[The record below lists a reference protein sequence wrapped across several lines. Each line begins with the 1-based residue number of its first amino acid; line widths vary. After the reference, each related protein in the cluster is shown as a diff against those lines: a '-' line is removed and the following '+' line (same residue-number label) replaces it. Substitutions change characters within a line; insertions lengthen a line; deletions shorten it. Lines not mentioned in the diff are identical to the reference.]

1 MEPEA
6 QKQEDNSTNSVVGV
20 QPRNATDI
28 ESTEDSDSTTKTQ
41 IPQTSELSGEAKAV
55 EPEEDCV
62 IDAKRDGKAVE
73 PEEDCVIDAQ
83 RDGQSSSSGGGG
95 GESGRAEDSDSTPKT
110 QIPQTSE
117 PSGEEQEA
125 KAVEPEEDCVID
137 VKSDEQSSSGGG
149 ESWRA
154 EKVCRICHL
163 SPENSSENSELIQLG
178 CGCKAEL
185 GFSHLHCAETWFK
198 HKGNR
203 QCEICGSIAKNIPGM
218 QDTRIFMVEWNQTR
232 LTRSAADPSRNPCQ
246 CRNSTCNLLLACLVL
261 AFILPWFFRIGL

>member
-20 QPRNATDI
+20 QPSNATEI

-41 IPQTSELSGEAKAV
+41 IPRMSELSGEAKAV

-62 IDAKRDGKAVE
+62 IDAKRDG
-73 PEEDCVIDAQ
+73 
-83 RDGQSSSSGGGG
+83 QSSSSGG

-110 QIPQTSE
+110 KIPQTSE
-117 PSGEEQEA
+117 SSGEEKEA
-125 KAVEPEEDCVID
+125 IAVEPEEDCVID
-137 VKSDEQSSSGGG
+137 VKSNGQSSSGGG

-163 SPENSSENSELIQLG
+163 SPENSSDNSELIQLG

-185 GFSHLHCAETWFK
+185 GSSHLHCAETWFK

-203 QCEICGSIAKNIPGM
+203 
-218 QDTRIFMVEWNQTR
+218 
-232 LTRSAADPSRNPCQ
+232 
-246 CRNSTCNLLLACLVL
+246 
-261 AFILPWFFRIGL
+261 

>member
-6 QKQEDNSTNSVVGV
+6 QKEDNSTNSVVRV
-20 QPRNATDI
+20 QPSNATEI

-41 IPQTSELSGEAKAV
+41 IPLTSEPSEEAKAV

-62 IDAKRDGKAVE
+62 NDVK
-73 PEEDCVIDAQ
+73 
-83 RDGQSSSSGGGG
+83 RDGQSSGSGGG
-95 GESGRAEDSDSTPKT
+95 EIWRAEDGDSTPKT
-110 QIPQTSE
+110 QIPQMLE
-117 PSGEEQEA
+117 LSGEEQEA
-125 KAVEPEEDCVID
+125 KAVEPEDDCVID
-137 VKSDEQSSSGGG
+137 VKSDGQSSSGGV
-149 ESWRA
+149 ESSRE

-203 QCEICGSIAKNIPGM
+203 
-218 QDTRIFMVEWNQTR
+218 
-232 LTRSAADPSRNPCQ
+232 
-246 CRNSTCNLLLACLVL
+246 
-261 AFILPWFFRIGL
+261 

>member
-20 QPRNATDI
+20 QPSNATEI

-41 IPQTSELSGEAKAV
+41 IPRMSELSGEAKAV

-62 IDAKRDGKAVE
+62 IDAKRDG
-73 PEEDCVIDAQ
+73 
-83 RDGQSSSSGGGG
+83 QSSSSGG

-137 VKSDEQSSSGGG
+137 VKSDGQSSSGGGG

-163 SPENSSENSELIQLG
+163 SPENSSDNSELIQLG

-185 GFSHLHCAETWFK
+185 GSSHLHCAETWFK

-203 QCEICGSIAKNIPGM
+203 
-218 QDTRIFMVEWNQTR
+218 
-232 LTRSAADPSRNPCQ
+232 
-246 CRNSTCNLLLACLVL
+246 
-261 AFILPWFFRIGL
+261 

>member
-20 QPRNATDI
+20 QPSNATEI
-28 ESTEDSDSTTKTQ
+28 ESTEDSNSTTKTQ
-41 IPQTSELSGEAKAV
+41 IPRMSELSGEAKAV

-62 IDAKRDGKAVE
+62 IDAKHDE
-73 PEEDCVIDAQ
+73 
-83 RDGQSSSSGGGG
+83 QSSSSGG

-110 QIPQTSE
+110 QIPQTPES
-117 PSGEEQEA
+117 SGEEQEA
-125 KAVEPEEDCVID
+125 MAVEPEEDCVID
-137 VKSDEQSSSGGG
+137 VKSDGQSSSGGG

-163 SPENSSENSELIQLG
+163 SPENSSDNSELIQLG

-185 GFSHLHCAETWFK
+185 GSSHLHCAETWFK

>member
-6 QKQEDNSTNSVVGV
+6 QKQEDISTNSVVGV
-20 QPRNATDI
+20 QPSNATEI
-28 ESTEDSDSTTKTQ
+28 ESTEYSDSTTKTQ
-41 IPQTSELSGEAKAV
+41 IPRTSELSGEAKAV

-62 IDAKRDGKAVE
+62 IDAKRN
-73 PEEDCVIDAQ
+73 
-83 RDGQSSSSGGGG
+83 GQSSSSGGGG
-95 GESGRAEDSDSTPKT
+95 GGEIGGAEDSDSTPKT

-117 PSGEEQEA
+117 PSGKEQEA
-125 KAVEPEEDCVID
+125 KAVEPEPEEDCVID
-137 VKSDEQSSSGGG
+137 VKSDRQSSSGGG